1 MSRRKSKKAHPTEFK
16 LPVRNPVAANP
27 LLGKSQAHGKT
38 RKADRRASKVSLK
51 KMPFDRVT
59 GTVEIAASVIGSNGI
74 LPLAAPLAA
83 PSAALMAASLATKS
97 HSPSLA
103 A

>member
-1 MSRRKSKKAHPTEFK
+1 MSRRKSKKAQTTDLK

-27 LLGKSQAHGKT
+27 LLGKSQVHGKT
-38 RKADRRASKVSLK
+38 RKADRRASKVSLR
-51 KMPFDRVT
+51 KMPFDRVACSV
-59 GTVEIAASVIGSNGI
+59 GTTAQVIGSNGI
-74 LPLAAPLAA
+74 LPLAA
-83 PSAALMAASLATKS
+83 KG